1 MTIPFS
7 YIVRNVTARKLTAVL
22 TAGGM
27 ALVVYV
33 FATVLMLAAGLES
46 TLVATG
52 RDDNVIVIRR
62 GSQSEIQSGIDRRQA
77 NIVESTPE
85 IAVGPDGQRLVS
97 KEPVV
102 LINLQKRGSNKP
114 ANVVIRGVTSAG
126 LELRPQAQLVEG
138 RMFRPGTSEVIAG
151 RAIANGFQ
159 GAGVGETLRFGS
171 RDWTVVGV
179 FDAGRTGF
187 NSEIWGDAEQMLQ
200 AFRRVGFSAVIFRLV
215 DGDRFDAVKEA
226 IESDPRLTLEAK
238 RETRFYADQSESL
251 SKFISYLGTTIS
263 VIFSIG
269 AIIGAMI
276 TMYASVASRTA
287 EIGTLRALG
296 FPRSSILAAF
306 LVEALLLGLLGGII
320 GLAAASTMQ
329 AITISTMNFQTFAE
343 LAFSFRL
350 TPGIVVASLL
360 FALGMGFVGGFL
372 PAVRAARLK
381 IVDALR
387 AA

>member
-1 MTIPFS
+1 MRIPLT
-7 YIVRNVTARKLTAVL
+7 YVVRNLVARRLTTAL

-33 FATVLMLAAGLES
+33 FAAVLMLSAGLEA

-52 RDDNVIVIRR
+52 QDDNVLVIRR
-62 GSQSEIQSGIDRRQA
+62 GSQTEVQSGIDRAQA
-77 NIVESTPE
+77 GVVESLPD
-85 IAVGPDGQRLVS
+85 IAVGQDGRRLLS

-102 LINLQKRGSNKP
+102 LINLPKRESGKP
-114 ANVVIRGVTSAG
+114 SNVVIRGVTPTG
-126 LELRPQAQLVEG
+126 LVLRPQVQIVEG
-138 RMFRPGTSEVIAG
+138 RMFRPGTAEVVAG
-151 RAIANGFQ
+151 RSIASGFR
-159 GAGVGETLRFGS
+159 GAGLGETLRFAS

-179 FDAGRTGF
+179 FDAGRSGF
-187 NSEIWGDAEQMLQ
+187 DSEIWGDAEQMLQ
-200 AFRRVGFSAVIFRLV
+200 AFRRVGFSALIFKLT
-215 DGDRFDAVKEA
+215 DTDRFDTVKQS

-238 RETRFYADQSESL
+238 RETRFYADQSEKL
-251 SKFISYLGTTIS
+251 STFITYLGTTIS

-296 FPRSSILAAF
+296 FSRGSILTAF
-306 LVEALLLGLLGGII
+306 LGESLLLGLLGGAI
-320 GLAAASTMQ
+320 GLAGAAFMQ
-329 AITISTMNFQTFAE
+329 MLSISTTNFQTFAE
-343 LAFSFRL
+343 VAFRFVL
-350 TPGIVVASLL
+350 TPGIAAAALL
-360 FALGMGFVGGFL
+360 FALAMGFVGGFL
-372 PAVRAARLK
+372 PAARAARLK

>member
-1 MTIPFS
+1 MHIPFT
-7 YIVRNVTARKLTAVL
+7 YIVRNLFARRLTTAL

-33 FATVLMLAAGLES
+33 FATVLMLSAGLQA

-52 RDDNVIVIRR
+52 QDDNVIVIRR
-62 GSQSEIQSGIDRRQA
+62 GSQTEVQSGIDRTQA
-77 NIVESTPE
+77 GIVESLPD
-85 IAVGPDGQRLVS
+85 IAVGQDGQRLVS

-102 LINLQKRGSNKP
+102 LINLPKRESGKP
-114 ANVVIRGVTSAG
+114 SNVVIRGVTQNG
-126 LELRPQAQLVEG
+126 LVLRPQVQIIEG
-138 RMFRPGTSEVIAG
+138 RMFRPGMAEVIAG
-151 RAIANGFQ
+151 RSIAIGFR
-159 GAGVGETLRFGS
+159 GAAVGETLRFAS

-179 FDAGRTGF
+179 FDGGRTGSD
-187 NSEIWGDAEQMLQ
+187 SEIWGDAEQMLQ
-200 AFRRVGFSAVIFRLV
+200 AFRRTGFSAVIFRLA
-215 DGDRFDAVKEA
+215 DSDRFDAVKET

-238 RETRFYADQSESL
+238 RETAFHADQSEAL
-251 SKFISYLGTTIS
+251 SKFINYLGTTIS

-296 FPRSSILAAF
+296 FSRGAILMAF
-306 LVEALLLGLLGGII
+306 LVESLLLGLLGGAI
-320 GLAAASTMQ
+320 GLAGAAFMQ
-329 AITISTMNFQTFAE
+329 SMSISTTNFQTFAE
-343 LAFSFRL
+343 VAFRFVL
-350 TPGIVVASLL
+350 TPGIVVAGLL
-360 FALGMGFVGGFL
+360 FALVMGFVGGFL
-372 PAVRAARLK
+372 PAARAARLK

>member
-1 MTIPFS
+1 MRVPFT
-7 YIVRNVTARKLTAVL
+7 YIVRNLFARRLTTAL

-33 FATVLMLAAGLES
+33 FATVLMLSAGLKA

-52 RDDNVIVIRR
+52 QDDNVLVIRR
-62 GSQSEIQSGIDRRQA
+62 GAQTEVQSGIDRTQA
-77 NIVESTPE
+77 GVVESLPE
-85 IAVGPDGQRLVS
+85 IAVGQDGLPLVS

-102 LINLQKRGSNKP
+102 LINLPKRESGKP
-114 ANVVIRGVTSAG
+114 SNVVIRGVTPRG
-126 LELRPQAQLVEG
+126 LTLRPQVHISEG
-138 RMFRPGTSEVIAG
+138 RMFRPGTAEVIAG
-151 RAIANGFQ
+151 ASIAAGFR
-159 GAGVGETLRFGS
+159 GAALGETLRFAS

-179 FDAGRTGF
+179 FDAGHTGF
-187 NSEIWGDAEQMLQ
+187 ASEIWGDAEQMLQ
-200 AFRRVGFSAVIFRLV
+200 AFRRVGFSALLFKLA
-215 DGDRFDAVKEA
+215 DSDRFDAVKQT

-238 RETRFYADQSESL
+238 RETRFYADQSEAL
-251 SKFISYLGTTIS
+251 ATFINYLGTTIS

-296 FPRSSILAAF
+296 FSRGAILTAF
-306 LVEALLLGLLGGII
+306 LGESLLMGLLGGAI
-320 GLAAASTMQ
+320 GLTGAACMQ
-329 AITISTMNFQTFAE
+329 TLAISTTNFQTFAE
-343 LAFSFRL
+343 IAFRFVL
-350 TPGIVVASLL
+350 TPEIAAAALL
-360 FALGMGFVGGFL
+360 FALAMGFVGGFL
-372 PAVRAARLK
+372 PAARAARLK